1 MQRNQP
7 EKAGSAAFVEPP
19 VDPKAAKRNRLRDWI
34 DGQKQKKEVIPTIPG
49 EGPPAEVWDQYF
61 KTHHPDP
68 AAIGDV
74 VMRLHKAGKPEH
86 LIACIEA
93 ALIHGHSQPWMYTV
107 LALAMKQAGRPQNEI
122 ERVLLSG
129 VDFSAVNVGNL
140 LYSAAFLTR
149 YGANDRALD
158 LYRQASTVDPTRLEP
173 YVLALKLARD
183 RHDPVAVA
191 WAASGIL
198 TRAWNKNHPALHR
211 EAEETVRA
219 LEGQLRREGRAAEAD
234 RLARALAE
242 ALERD
247 LLIELSWSGKA
258 DLDLLVEEPSGTT
271 CSSDNPTTS
280 GGGVFVHDGMGAD
293 SRDAFDKYVCPRGMP
308 GEYRVTVRYIQGE
321 VVSKRA
327 VVRIVRYQ
335 GTPYELEERF
345 VVQLAEH
352 DKVVRVTLQ
361 QGRLIEPAAVAL
373 LDVDRKAPSSAR
385 SNRGGMVG
393 RRSYG
398 PGRSDGAVAG
408 GAAGGVGYQ
417 PVISILSEG
426 VALSAMAV
434 VSGDRRYVRLSM
446 VPTFSAIT
454 DVFTFS
460 FINSGNPNGGG
471 TGVQQPRR

>member
-1 MQRNQP
+1 M
-7 EKAGSAAFVEPP
+7 
-19 VDPKAAKRNRLRDWI
+19 
-34 DGQKQKKEVIPTIPG
+34 IPTVPG
-49 EGPPAEVWDQYF
+49 EGTPADVWDQYF
-61 KTHHPDP
+61 KTHKDVDP
-68 AAIGDV
+68 AAVGDV
-74 VMRLHKAGKPEH
+74 VMRLHKAHQPEQ

-158 LYRQASTVDPTRLEP
+158 LYRQASAVEPNRLEP
-173 YVLALKLARD
+173 YVLALKLAND
-183 RHDPVAVA
+183 RHDPEAVA

-198 TRAWNKNHPALHR
+198 TRAWNKDHPALHR
-211 EAEETVRA
+211 EAEATVRK
-219 LEGQLRREGRAAEAD
+219 LEGQLRQEGRTAQAD
-234 RLARALAE
+234 QLARTLTD

-247 LLIELSWSGKA
+247 LVIELSWSGKA
-258 DLDLLVEEPSGTT
+258 DLDLLVEEPAGTI

-280 GGGVFVHDGMGAD
+280 GGGIFVHDGMGA
-293 SRDAFDKYVCPRGMP
+293 SPRDAFDKYVCPRGMP
-308 GEYRVTVRYIQGE
+308 GEYHVTVRYIQGE
-321 VVSKRA
+321 VVGKRA
-327 VVRIVRYQ
+327 VLRIVRYQ
-335 GTPYELEERF
+335 GTPHEMEERF
-345 VVQLAEH
+345 VVQLAEY

-361 QGRLIEPAAVAL
+361 KGRLNEQAAVAL
-373 LDVDRKAPSSAR
+373 LDVDRRPDSVR
-385 SNRGGMVG
+385 RPNRGGAVG
-393 RRSYG
+393 RRSFG
-398 PGRSDGAVAG
+398 PGRSDAAQAG
-408 GAAGGVGYQ
+408 GAMGGVGYQ

-426 VALSAMAV
+426 VSLSALAV

-471 TGVQQPRR
+471 GGVQQPRR